1 MIRRVVFGGVF
12 SVTFP
17 VGRKLPN
24 LRCVA
29 VHARS
34 RASFLLTDESSEDVA
49 V

>member
-1 MIRRVVFGGVF
+1 MIRRVVFAGVF

-24 LRCVA
+24 LSMCA

-34 RASFLLTDESSEDVA
+34 RACWLLRDESSEDVA